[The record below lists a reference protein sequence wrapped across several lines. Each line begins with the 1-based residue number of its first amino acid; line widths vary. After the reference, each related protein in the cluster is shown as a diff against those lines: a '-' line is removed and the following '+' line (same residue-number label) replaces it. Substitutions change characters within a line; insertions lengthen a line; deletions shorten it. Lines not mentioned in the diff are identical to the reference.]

1 MVCWKVWVW
10 GGGSTEGG
18 GSEVLLRA
26 RVLCCAD
33 VRPGMRSW
41 RSMLQVAA
49 STKTTELVLP
59 HANRRFRQC
68 APLVRGRC
76 SLDARR

>member
-26 RVLCCAD
+26 RVLCCAG
-33 VRPGMRSW
+33 VRPDMRSW

-49 STKTTELVLP
+49 STKTTESVLP
-59 HANRRFRQC
+59 RANRRFR
-68 APLVRGRC
+68 
-76 SLDARR
+76 

>member
-1 MVCWKVWVW
+1 MW

-26 RVLCCAD
+26 RVLCCAG

-41 RSMLQVAA
+41 RSMLHVVA
-49 STKTTELVLP
+49 STKTTEWSVCVALFSL
-59 HANRRFRQC
+59 NRYWGIVTVPGSFLK
-68 APLVRGRC
+68 AGDLG
-76 SLDARR
+76 

>member
-26 RVLCCAD
+26 RVLCCAG

-41 RSMLQVAA
+41 CGCEAGYEV
-49 STKTTELVLP
+49 
-59 HANRRFRQC
+59 
-68 APLVRGRC
+68 LVRV
-76 SLDARR
+76 